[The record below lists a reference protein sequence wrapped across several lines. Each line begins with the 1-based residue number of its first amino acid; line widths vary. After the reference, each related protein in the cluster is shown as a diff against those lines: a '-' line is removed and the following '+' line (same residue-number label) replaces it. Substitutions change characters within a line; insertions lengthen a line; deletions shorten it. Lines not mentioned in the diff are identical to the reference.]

1 MNLGDIPVFA
11 GVLSTVIFAGS
22 TLPMLAKAHRTRD
35 LASYSM
41 GNIAL
46 ANLGNAVHSAYV
58 FSLPP
63 GPIWALHTF
72 YILTSATML
81 VWRIRYTAPRRETAP
96 RRSPLLPDGPA
107 GCVNLPIDPPT
118 KMVGSPDAGAPAA
131 P

>member
-11 GVLSTVIFAGS
+11 GVLSTLIFAGS

-81 VWRIRYTAPRRETAP
+81 VWRIRYTAARGESAP

-107 GCVNLPIDPPT
+107 GCVNLPIEPPR

>member
-1 MNLGDIPVFA
+1 MDFGDLPVLA

-63 GPIWALHTF
+63 GPIWALHMF
-72 YILTSATML
+72 YVLTSATML
-81 VWRIRYTAPRRETAP
+81 VWRLRYTTRPGASPR
-96 RRSPLLPDGPA
+96 
-107 GCVNLPIDPPT
+107 
-118 KMVGSPDAGAPAA
+118 PDAPVVLPASSRGA
-131 P
+131 

>member
-1 MNLGDIPVFA
+1 MNLGDVPVFA
-11 GVLSTVIFAGS
+11 GVVSTVIFAGS

-35 LASYSM
+35 LASYST

-81 VWRIRYTAPRRETAP
+81 VWRIRYHAPRPESPP
-96 RRSPLLPDGPA
+96 RHSHHLTDGRA
-107 GCVNLPIDPPT
+107 GCVNLPIDPPA
-118 KMVGSPDAGAPAA
+118 KMVVSPDAGAPAT

>member
-35 LASYSM
+35 LASYST

-81 VWRIRYTAPRRETAP
+81 VWRIRYHAPRPESPP
-96 RRSPLLPDGPA
+96 RHSHHLTDGRA
-107 GCVNLPIDPPT
+107 VCVNLPIDPPA
-118 KMVGSPDAGAPAA
+118 KMVVSPDAGAPAT